1 MKRINLRRI
10 LALVGIF
17 ALLLYFVLTWV
28 NLTGD
33 LYQRTGSDFIGMY
46 NFGRI
51 YQAKGIQ
58 YIYDIEEQEKI
69 EEEVVGH
76 PVTVIFYTHMPF
88 IAPIAKM
95 IVSEDYMASF
105 KRWAVILLFLNAINV
120 YILTNTLDWKN
131 YTRENLFILCAGA
144 FLFDPTA
151 SGFMNGQDIAILLL
165 GAAIWAWGIFSK
177 RDFLAGLGLSLTTVR
192 PQVALFL
199 AIPFLFKYR
208 KVFWGFVVGAAVLAI
223 LSIGLLKVDG
233 TIKFIESIR
242 YIEST
247 IWFEPHSFD
256 MPTISG
262 IIRRNFTVTN
272 PLLPKTFVWIC
283 YLAGIIGFSTW
294 WHKSREIGEKEI
306 GLITLA
312 AIFLLPYA
320 HYHELSLLLIPI
332 FCVLRILERQGTVR
346 QDYLVILP
354 LIVSWISALG
364 YFGSGSMR
372 FPLMYTVMLVLAYM
386 LITEGKVFTRF
397 PALATQAE

>member
-1 MKRINLRRI
+1 MKRIDIRRI

-28 NLTGD
+28 NLMGD
-33 LYQRTGSDFIGMY
+33 LYQRTGSDFIGLY

-51 YQAKGIQ
+51 YQTKGIQ
-58 YIYDIEEQEKI
+58 HIYDIGEQEKI
-69 EEEVVGH
+69 EQEVVGH

-88 IAPIAKM
+88 MAPIAKL
-95 IVSEDYMASF
+95 IVSQDYIASF
-105 KRWAVILLFLNAINV
+105 KRWALILLFLNAINI
-120 YILTNTLDWKN
+120 YILANTLELKK
-131 YTRENLFILCAGA
+131 YTKENLFILCAGA

-177 RDFLAGLGLSLTTVR
+177 RDFLAGLGLSLTTIR

-199 AIPFLFKYR
+199 AIPFLFRYR
-208 KVFWGFVVGAAVLAI
+208 KVFGGFVLGAGILAI
-223 LSIGLLKVDG
+223 ISIGLLKVDG
-233 TIKFIESIR
+233 TIRFIESLR

-247 IWFEPHSFD
+247 IWVEPHSFD

-262 IIRRNFTVTN
+262 IIRRNFIVTD
-272 PLLPKTFVWIC
+272 PTFPKTFVWLC
-283 YLAGIIGFSTW
+283 YLAGILGFSLW
-294 WHKSREIGEKEI
+294 WHRSQEIGEKQI

-320 HYHELSLLLIPI
+320 HYHELTLLLIPI
-332 FCVLRILERQGTVR
+332 FCVLRMLERQNTVH
-346 QDYLVILP
+346 QDYLVLLP

-364 YFGSGSMR
+364 FFGSGSLK
-372 FPLMYTVMLVLAYM
+372 FPLMYTVMLVLAYL
-386 LITEGKVFTRF
+386 LITEGKTLTRF
-397 PALATQAE
+397 PTLAPQTQ